1 MWVPRP
7 RAAPT
12 ARTAARAATR
22 HHAPLLPAVAA
33 GAQQRQAVDP
43 TGTPGDAVHAGG
55 DSTGGGT
62 DGAGA
67 FNAGGP
73 DSGGPAQVAPI
84 TGAHCVWSRP
94 GAQGMTRSR
103 SRPPAR
109 GAVVGP
115 RWLLN

>member
-67 FNAGGP
+67 FKGAGFR
-73 DSGGPAQVAPI
+73 
-84 TGAHCVWSRP
+84 RP
-94 GAQGMTRSR
+94 GAGSADHRRTLRVVA
-103 SRPPAR
+103 AR
-109 GAVVGP
+109 GSGDDTMCG
-115 RWLLN
+115 RG